1 MVTRGAAACI
11 VLLGHEVT
19 ASCKRENDANFETV
33 HPVGGWH
40 LVTSGAMET
49 RKDNQV
55 SMKASEMS

>member
-19 ASCKRENDANFETV
+19 ASRKRENDANFETG

-40 LVTSGAMET
+40 LVASGVIGDQ
-49 RKDNQV
+49 RRHR
-55 SMKASEMS
+55 SEDESE

>member
-19 ASCKRENDANFETV
+19 ASRKRGNDANFETG

-49 RKDNQV
+49 GKDTEV
-55 SMKASEMS
+55 GMKASEMS